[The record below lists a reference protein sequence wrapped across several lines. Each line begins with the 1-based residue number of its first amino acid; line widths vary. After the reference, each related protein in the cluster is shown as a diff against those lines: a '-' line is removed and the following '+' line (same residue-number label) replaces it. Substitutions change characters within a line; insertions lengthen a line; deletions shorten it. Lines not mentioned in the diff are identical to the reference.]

1 MKVIKKVEIIISE
14 IKMSE
19 ENTEPK
25 KRGRKKAEETKTEEV
40 KKVTTPAKKAPAVKP
55 PVKKAPAKKAPA
67 KKAPVKKVE
76 PPVEETVEIPVE
88 DLIVDERPE
97 MDIKRND
104 VSNISV
110 MFLAFFI
117 ALFPA
122 LVYYLYY

>member
-1 MKVIKKVEIIISE
+1 
-14 IKMSE
+14 MSE

-67 KKAPVKKVE
+67 KKAPAKKAPVKKVE
-76 PPVEETVEIPVE
+76 PSVEETVEIPVA

>member
-1 MKVIKKVEIIISE
+1 
-14 IKMSE
+14 MSE

-40 KKVTTPAKKAPAVKP
+40 KKVTTPAKKAPA
-55 PVKKAPAKKAPA
+55 KKA
-67 KKAPVKKVE
+67 E
-76 PPVEETVEIPVE
+76 PPVEETVEIPVA